1 MAAKVLVTGA
11 SGFVAQHLILQ
22 LLAKGYSVRGTV
34 RSMKRADEVR
44 SVLAQH
50 DPRAKDIE
58 IVEADLSSDAGW
70 AEAAKG
76 CEFVQHVASPF
87 PAVHPK
93 DENELIRPARDGA
106 LRVLKAAKAAGARR
120 VVMTSSMAAIAY
132 GHGDN
137 RAEVSD
143 ETMWSNPEG
152 PDNTPYTR
160 SKTIAE
166 HAAWDYVNGLSHGA
180 EGKGLEL
187 AVINPTGILGPALSK
202 DVSTSLEI
210 PIRLLNGK
218 TPGLPRLGFSFVDV
232 RDVAACH
239 VAAMEIP
246 AAAGERFLATEGFMW
261 FSEAAAVLREAYPAY
276 DAKIPRRNVPDW
288 LLKVMAVFQPI
299 YKQTVTEL
307 GRTRKASNAKAS
319 RILGIK
325 FRTAK
330 ESLLASA
337 ESLIK
342 LKVV

>member
-1 MAAKVLVTGA
+1 
-11 SGFVAQHLILQ
+11 VAQHLILQ
-22 LLAKGYSVRGTV
+22 LLAKGYGVRGTL

-44 SVLAQH
+44 TVLAQH
-50 DPRAKDIE
+50 NPAARDIE
-58 IVEADLSSDAGW
+58 FVDADLGSDAGW
-70 AEAAKG
+70 TEAAKG

-106 LRVLKAAKAAGARR
+106 LRVLKAAKAAGVKR

-132 GHGDN
+132 GHGDK
-137 RAEVSD
+137 RADVSD
-143 ETMWSNPEG
+143 ETMWSNPDG
-152 PDNTPYTR
+152 PDNTPYTK

-166 HAAWDYVNGLSHGA
+166 RAAWDYMNG

-210 PIRLLNGK
+210 PIRLMNGK

-232 RDVAACH
+232 RDVAECH
-239 VAAMEIP
+239 VRAMEMP
-246 AAAGERFLATEGFMW
+246 EAAGERFLATEGFLW
-261 FSEAAAVLREAYPAY
+261 FSDCAAIAREAFPAY
-276 DAKIPRRNVPDW
+276 DAKIPKRSVPDW

-307 GRTRKASNAKAS
+307 GRTRKASNAKAT
-319 RILGIK
+319 RVLGVK

-330 ESLLASA
+330 EALTSSIQ
-337 ESLIK
+337 SLID